1 MTRMDIADW
10 RKMSQVEK
18 DEYMITFWGT
28 VKNEIHAIGTKLDNV
43 AAELGGRIAPLETK
57 IQELTDNVD
66 TNVAAVTGLA
76 TRMDDLEDRL
86 NKVVEPSVDNDIKTE
101 NVTVVDEFM
110 TGQQRILEKIAQQ
123 NSLNNQQDG

>member
-1 MTRMDIADW
+1 MGLTIEEW
-10 RKMSQVEK
+10 RKLSQDEK
-18 DEYMITFWGT
+18 DLHLI
-28 VKNEIHAIGTKLDNV
+28 NEIHALGTRIDNV

-86 NKVVEPSVDNDIKTE
+86 NKVV
-101 NVTVVDEFM
+101 
-110 TGQQRILEKIAQQ
+110 
-123 NSLNNQQDG
+123 